1 MNGLWILA
9 YERLFQDFDYDTY
22 WFWYRIGIKLLKALL
37 YFFIPDLGMY
47 SLTCLAVLP
56 VAFGRRDCCCL
67 SGSKDLTEHWRETV
81 SSKLIRKLKYFMNST
96 YLSQETRKLIHVEW
110 FHTLHYVCVV
120 RYFQSACHYHHR
132 CLLRFGPS
140 SQNTIPRRAH
150 SGKHINDTRRI
161 WNMHDFVSQL
171 HLEKQRE
178 IKTCNHREMCR
189 DKVKL

>member
-9 YERLFQDFDYDTY
+9 YKRLFQDFDYDTY
-22 WFWYRIGIKLLKALL
+22 WFWYRIGIKLLKAWL

-67 SGSKDLTEHWRETV
+67 SGSKGLTEHWRETV

-140 SQNTIPRRAH
+140 SLLLFLDGLTLANTLTIPEE
-150 SGKHINDTRRI
+150 S
-161 WNMHDFVSQL
+161 
-171 HLEKQRE
+171 E
-178 IKTCNHREMCR
+178 TCITSHHNCISRNKER
-189 DKVKL
+189 